1 MDIQDNGI
9 SPPPVG
15 QYSQQQDNSRT
26 PPPHP
31 NTGVTGV
38 RQFSKPMKITKKKF
52 NMGGPS
58 DANQF

>member
-1 MDIQDNGI
+1 MGGMGNAI
-9 SPPPVG
+9 SPHMGMQNV
-15 QYSQQQDNSRT
+15 DNSRT

-52 NMGGPS
+52 NMGGPA
-58 DANQF
+58 DAN

>member
-1 MDIQDNGI
+1 MDGMDNGI

-15 QYSQQQDNSRT
+15 YPSNPDNSRT

-38 RQFSKPMKITKKKF
+38 R
-52 NMGGPS
+52 
-58 DANQF
+58 

>member
-1 MDIQDNGI
+1 MLGMDNGI

-15 QYSQQQDNSRT
+15 PPADNSRT

-38 RQFSKPMKITKKKF
+38 K
-52 NMGGPS
+52 
-58 DANQF
+58 